1 MGSITQ
7 VKATIKTL
15 STQLELLTKIIHRA
29 HLCSATVSQ
38 LPMVPAGAQLK
49 MHEPVPVENITGE
62 QAVIE
67 LCRHIQDFYA
77 REGESTRVAQRLPG
91 FAHLQMKK
99 DDIAEISGLV
109 DAINR
114 TKNEFR
120 DCYQA
125 LNATAEV
132 RHEVL
137 HSVFPFMVT
146 LNITRQLIL
155 FTDPIKSIHFNWV
168 HKHSMKKCT
177 HDEITQRLHNAKKH
191 GQSNTVDAITF
202 EQQLNEELDIMERL
216 SGNERLLIRR
226 PIKES
231 PVANV
236 SFRHLGRKVY
246 SAHTPFIVA
255 NTPETH
261 SEIAS
266 HALKSYEPS
275 DHKIPD
281 KYQLVLPRL
290 HLYQVNE

>member
-1 MGSITQ
+1 MGNITQ
-7 VKATIKTL
+7 VQATVQTL
-15 STQLELLTKIIHRA
+15 STQLESLTEMIYRA
-29 HLCSATVSQ
+29 HLCSAAVSQ

-62 QAVIE
+62 NAVIE

-77 REGESTRVAQRLPG
+77 REGESTRVARRLPG
-91 FAHLQMKK
+91 FVHLQLQKSDMTELR
-99 DDIAEISGLV
+99 DLV

-114 TKNEFR
+114 TKNDFR
-120 DCYQA
+120 DGYQA

-137 HSVFPFMVT
+137 HSVFPFIVT
-146 LNITRQLIL
+146 LNITRQLML

-177 HDEITQRLHNAKKH
+177 HDEVTQRLHNAKKH

-202 EQQLNEELDIMERL
+202 EQQLNEELAIMEGL
-216 SGNERLLIRR
+216 SGNERLVIRR

-231 PVANV
+231 PVANI
-236 SFRHLGRKVY
+236 SFRYLGRKVY
-246 SAHTPFIVA
+246 SAHSPFIVA
-255 NTPETH
+255 NTPETFTK
-261 SEIAS
+261 ITS

-275 DHKIPD
+275 EHRTPD
-281 KYQLVLPRL
+281 KYKLVLPRL
-290 HLYQVNE
+290 HLYQIDE

>member
-1 MGSITQ
+1 MDNITQ
-7 VKATIKTL
+7 VRATVQTL
-15 STQLELLTKIIHRA
+15 SAQLDKLTDMIYRA
-29 HLCSATVSQ
+29 NLQKAIVSQ

-49 MHEPVPVENITGE
+49 MHEPVPVDNIEGE
-62 QAVIE
+62 KAVIE

-77 REGESTRVAQRLPG
+77 REGESTRVARRLPG
-91 FAHLQMKK
+91 FVHLQMNR
-99 DDIAEISGLV
+99 DDIIELTELTES
-109 DAINR
+109 INR

-146 LNITRQLIL
+146 LNVTRQLML

-202 EQQLNEELDIMERL
+202 EQQVNEELDIMERL

-236 SFRHLGRKVY
+236 SFLNLGRKVY

-255 NTPETH
+255 NTPETY

-275 DHKIPD
+275 DHKTPD